1 MKKTLIASCVCAAGL
16 SLFSQQVTEESVVI
30 NVEVP
35 VRVFL
40 KGNFV
45 DNLAIDDF
53 EIFEDGVLQRIEAV
67 YLVKKRSIERSEEKR
82 RFSPETSRHFYLFF
96 ELTEYNPK
104 LGGAVSHFVQNVLY
118 PGDELT
124 IVTPMKTYQ
133 LRGKALEVKSR
144 DEIIEELKGLIRRD
158 TLIGSSEYNNLI
170 RSLESLARSLSGAII
185 QALQEQQQETVED
198 SIFEQLDDISELNLK
213 GRSVD
218 EQLQIYYDL
227 LMKLESIRRV
237 DEKQMFNL
245 AEHLKDKQGQKYVY
259 MFYQKEYVPQID
271 PNILGQY
278 MTLFQDRPNISQT
291 VSSLFEFYKRD
302 VEFDVEAVKQA
313 YADSSVS
320 IHFLYLTL
328 PSPRSFGVYMNEQSE
343 DIFGPFQEMARATG
357 GYAESSANADYLF
370 QQAVAASDNY
380 YLLYYSPQKYTSD
393 GKFKNIRVRVRDR
406 NYKITH
412 RLGYFAN

>member
-1 MKKTLIASCVCAAGL
+1 MVCIVGL

-35 VRVFL
+35 VRVFA
-40 KGNFV
+40 GGDFV
-45 DNLAIDDF
+45 DNLTIDDF
-53 EIFEDGVLQRIEAV
+53 ELLEDGLTQRIEAV

-82 RFSPETSRHFYLFF
+82 RFSPETARNFFLFF
-96 ELTEYNPK
+96 ELTEQNPK
-104 LGGAVSHFVQNVLY
+104 LEEAVDYFIRNAIY
-118 PGDELT
+118 PGDNLT

-144 DEIIEELKGLIRRD
+144 KEIIEQLKGLIRRD
-158 TLIGSSEYNNLI
+158 TLIGSSEYNNTI
-170 RSLESLARSLSGAII
+170 QALEGLARSLSATIV
-185 QALQEQQQETVED
+185 QTLQEEEAEEALTV
-198 SIFEQLDDISELNLK
+198 FQQLDEVDDPEYM

-245 AEHLKDKQGQKYVY
+245 AEYLKDQEGQKYVY
-259 MFYQKEYVPQID
+259 MFYQKEYVPQVD

-278 MTLFQDRPNISQT
+278 MALYQDRPDLIQT
-291 VSSLFEFYKRD
+291 VSSLFDFFKRD
-302 VEFDVEAVKQA
+302 IEFDVDAVKKA

-320 IHFLYLTL
+320 IHFLYITK
-328 PSPRSFGVYMNEQSE
+328 PVQRRAGVYMNEQSE
-343 DIFGPFQEMARATG
+343 DIFGPFREMARATG
-357 GYAESSANADYLF
+357 GFSDSSANADYLF
-370 QQAVAASDNY
+370 QEAVEASDNY
-380 YLLYYSPQKYTSD
+380 YLLYYSPQKYISD
-393 GKFKNIRVRVRDR
+393 GKFKNITVRIRGK
-406 NYKITH
+406 NYRITH